1 MNRKTWLTD
10 FAKTSGRKELPT
22 YVIGIIKAI
31 AEDRGYTSD
40 QAMEE
45 IQETLCSLSQ
55 VRKDDELPWDLTTE
69 EAPALTGAVEKI
81 ELLHDSTETWD
92 MEQIMRREG

>member
-10 FAKTSGRKELPT
+10 FAKTSGRKELPS

-55 VRKDDELPWDLTTE
+55 VRKDDGLPWDIERPSAVTESLKEITQVESTTNHWT
-69 EAPALTGAVEKI
+69 L
-81 ELLHDSTETWD
+81 
-92 MEQIMRREG
+92 EQ

>member
-55 VRKDDELPWDLTTE
+55 VRNDDELPWDIEMAPTPIGATE
-69 EAPALTGAVEKI
+69 EITLSNINTVRWTLE
-81 ELLHDSTETWD
+81 D
-92 MEQIMRREG
+92 IMRNEG